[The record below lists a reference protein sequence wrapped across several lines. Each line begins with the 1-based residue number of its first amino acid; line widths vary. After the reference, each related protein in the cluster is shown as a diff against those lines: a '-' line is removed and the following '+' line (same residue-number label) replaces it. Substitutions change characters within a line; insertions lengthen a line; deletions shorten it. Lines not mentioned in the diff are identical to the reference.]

1 MIRATRSL
9 SSEAGLAFTTF
20 LTIGFGAGLGA
31 GLGTG
36 ARRTGAGRTTL
47 LTGAGAGAG
56 ARAGWSRIVRKLAS
70 DVRSSL

>member
-20 LTIGFGAGLGA
+20 LTIGLGA

-36 ARRTGAGRTTL
+36 ARRTGAGRTT
-47 LTGAGAGAG
+47 
-56 ARAGWSRIVRKLAS
+56 ARAGWPRIWTKLAS
-70 DVRSSL
+70 DLRSSLSPFESAM

>member
-20 LTIGFGAGLGA
+20 LTTGLGAGLGA

-36 ARRTGAGRTTL
+36 ARRTGAGRITR
-47 LTGAGAGAG
+47 LTGAGSCT
-56 ARAGWSRIVRKLAS
+56 ARAGWARICTKLAS
-70 DVRSSL
+70 DLRSSL

>member
-9 SSEAGLAFTTF
+9 SLEAGLAFTTF
-20 LTIGFGAGLGA
+20 LTTGLGA

-47 LTGAGAGAG
+47 LTGAGSWT
-56 ARAGWSRIVRKLAS
+56 ARAGWARIWTKLAS
-70 DVRSSL
+70 DLRSSL